1 MLYWYL
7 FFLIIPYGIFSPYF
21 LLSEEFIMFRL
32 RDYIFNTKNPIGLNI
47 DIKDTMAETW
57 EFYYADGEIASDIV
71 R

>member
-1 MLYWYL
+1 
-7 FFLIIPYGIFSPYF
+7 
-21 LLSEEFIMFRL
+21 MFRL

-57 EFYYADGEIASDIV
+57 EFYYADGEIVSDIV